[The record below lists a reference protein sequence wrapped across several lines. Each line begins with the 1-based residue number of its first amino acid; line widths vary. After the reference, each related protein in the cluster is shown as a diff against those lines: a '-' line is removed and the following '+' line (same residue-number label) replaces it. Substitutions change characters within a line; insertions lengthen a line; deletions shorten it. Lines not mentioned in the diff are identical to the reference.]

1 MQVRPTEHVPAKAS
15 ARKSILALCSL
26 IAIAVLSVAVL
37 TSLDVVSAQSA
48 VRDWRQRPTGLTV
61 SPGDEAG
68 ELVITWDANAQST
81 KTLSDYRVA
90 WAPDGEGFKPNSE
103 TDWNAF
109 PTSNELVVT
118 GLSAGATYKVKV
130 RARYDDSKISKW
142 SDVVT
147 GHAGSAER
155 FEVRV
160 APALLWPVPKQ
171 PNEMRQVRPGRG

>member
-1 MQVRPTEHVPAKAS
+1 MPAKAS
-15 ARKSILALCSL
+15 ALKSILGLCSL

-48 VRDWRQRPTGLTV
+48 VPDWRQRPTGLTV

-90 WAPDGEGFKPNSE
+90 WAPDGERFKPESE

-109 PTSNELVVT
+109 PASNELTVT
-118 GLSAGATYKVKV
+118 GLSAGAAYQVRF
-130 RARYDDSKISKW
+130 RARSSRWRKW
-142 SDVVT
+142 RMVLS
-147 GHAGSAER
+147 AGMASLR
-155 FEVRV
+155 
-160 APALLWPVPKQ
+160 
-171 PNEMRQVRPGRG
+171 VRPQKRRTDSAS